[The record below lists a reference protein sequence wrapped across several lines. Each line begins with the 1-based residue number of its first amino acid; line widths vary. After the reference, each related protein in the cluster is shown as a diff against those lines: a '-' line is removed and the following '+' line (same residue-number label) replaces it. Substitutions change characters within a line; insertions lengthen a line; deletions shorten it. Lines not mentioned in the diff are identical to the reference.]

1 MLKEK
6 CVGSYKEA
14 VEAQKLGAH
23 RIGLCDNLEGGG
35 TTPSY
40 GTIKTTVRDL
50 NIPVFVIIRPRGG
63 DFFYSPEEIEIMK
76 QDIEICKELNVK
88 GVVLGVL
95 KHDKTIDYEVTKKLV
110 KIAKPMEVTFH
121 KAIDEVDNPVDEV
134 EKLAEIG
141 VDRILSS
148 GTKETALEGQN
159 ILNEMI
165 KKAAHKIKIV
175 VAGKVTKENLQEIST
190 KIPSQEYH
198 GKKIV

>member
-23 RIGLCDNLEGGG
+23 RIELCDNLEEGG

-165 KKAAHKIKIV
+165 KKTAHKIKIV